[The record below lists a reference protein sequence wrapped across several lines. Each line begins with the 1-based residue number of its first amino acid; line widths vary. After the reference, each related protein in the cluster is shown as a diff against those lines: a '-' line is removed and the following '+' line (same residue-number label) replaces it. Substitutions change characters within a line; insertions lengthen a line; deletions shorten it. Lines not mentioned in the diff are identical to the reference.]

1 MLHTGLLSRPA
12 IRQVQSDI
20 VDVVALGRLQSC
32 VSTTMSY
39 PQNLDDATT
48 EENKRDIR
56 LLNHEEEK
64 KEHQVEEAY
73 IDRLIGD
80 EWVKDGKRRQS

>member
-39 PQNLDDATT
+39 PQNLDDVAT
-48 EENKRDIR
+48 EENKRGTR
-56 LLNHEEEK
+56 NEEEK
-64 KEHQVEEAY
+64 NELQADEAY
-73 IDRLIGD
+73 MDRLIDD

>member
-1 MLHTGLLSRPA
+1 
-12 IRQVQSDI
+12 
-20 VDVVALGRLQSC
+20 
-32 VSTTMSY
+32 MSY